1 MTKTPPGR
9 SGSTPVRTAR
19 TSAAAGRTAGT
30 NRTAPEAKSRKEQ
43 ETTSNQAAG
52 EKPRRLSDYDPEMQK
67 AIKRELRARE
77 RRRKL
82 LVFFLTLVAV
92 GCLGYFGFYMFTA
105 EKAEA
110 DYEQIAELK
119 GSKALSGTAK
129 LFQGGQKEEGAPPIL
144 EEYQTLYN
152 ANKRFVGWIRIEDTN
167 IDYPVM
173 QTVDN
178 EYYLTHNISQEN
190 DKNGAI
196 FLDTNCDIIKGN
208 TNWIVYGHH
217 MSSGKMFGTLDKYAD
232 EEFYVNHPTFQ
243 FDTIYEKG
251 KWQVLYV
258 FRSRVYEQTEITF
271 KYYQFIDAASEAEFD
286 SAMYEMA
293 QMSLYDTGNMAAFG
307 DRLLTL
313 STCDHYEQYGRF
325 VVVAKKIG

>member
-1 MTKTPPGR
+1 MKKTK
-9 SGSTPVRTAR
+9 A
-19 TSAAAGRTAGT
+19 
-30 NRTAPEAKSRKEQ
+30 
-43 ETTSNQAAG
+43 QAAG
-52 EKPRRLSDYDPEMQK
+52 DTPRRLSDYDPEMQK

-105 EKAEA
+105 EKAEEN
-110 DYEQIAELK
+110 YNQIAELK
-119 GSKALSGTAK
+119 GSKVLAGSTQIHYTKDENPGT
-129 LFQGGQKEEGAPPIL
+129 PPVL
-144 EEYQTLYN
+144 QEYETLYN
-152 ANKRFVGWIRIEDTN
+152 ANKRLIGWIKIDDTN

-196 FLDTNCDIIKGN
+196 FLDTNCDVIKGN

-217 MSSGKMFGTLDKYAD
+217 MHSGKMFGTLDKYATED
-232 EEFYVNHPTFQ
+232 FYLSHPTFQ

-251 KWQVLYV
+251 TWQVMFA
-258 FRSRVYEQTEITF
+258 FRSRVYAQSEVTF
-271 KYYQFIDAASEAEFD
+271 KYYQFIDVNSEEEFD
-286 SAMYEMA
+286 SAMYEMS
-293 QMSLYDTGNMAAFG
+293 QMSLYDTGVMAAYG

-313 STCDHYEQYGRF
+313 STCDNYEQYGRF
-325 VVVAKKIG
+325 VVVAKKVN